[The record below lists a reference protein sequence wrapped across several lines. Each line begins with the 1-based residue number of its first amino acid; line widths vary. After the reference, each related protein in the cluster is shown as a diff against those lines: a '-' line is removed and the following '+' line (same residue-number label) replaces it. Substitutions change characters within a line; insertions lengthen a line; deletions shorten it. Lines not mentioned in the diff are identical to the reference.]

1 MEKKKEDKNPVYERN
16 NSINYGL
23 NYSKKIESEKVLI
36 ELSKKFPSFKFLDN
50 ISSISNEINNILF
63 QGDNLHFLTLLNILY
78 PEGLADVIYID
89 PPYNTGNKD
98 FIYNDSFVDLD
109 DPFRHSKWLNFME
122 KRLTLARNILKEKG
136 IIFISIDDH
145 EQANLKLLCD
155 KIYGEKNFIQMFLW
169 NKSSGGSSLSK
180 FSRTD
185 YEYILCYAKRINEID
200 FEFLGSISEGM
211 GDSSLINKPNKKAT
225 LEFPEKSINFPNIE
239 KGAIK
244 AFSTS
249 DLDLYNDII
258 IEGNVNLNKTI
269 ISAKWKWSQA
279 KLDLELSNKTKII
292 SKSNDLRLR
301 YIKNNSGDSIKPTKS
316 ITIENGVGYTV
327 TGTSDLEKLIGENK
341 FSYPKPVN
349 LIEYLIRMVT
359 HKNKDAVIVD
369 FFAGSGTT
377 AEAVFKLNNEDKGKR
392 RFLIC
397 TNNENNICQSIT
409 IPRVSIALNK
419 YFKLSN
425 TLFNPNL
432 IVLEQDFI
440 ELSESTEQSKYNL
453 QINIENII
461 AMYEETFLI
470 IKKNDY
476 YTSYKNFREDKI
488 VFIYKN
494 FYNKKQFNNMIEEI
508 GKFKIKV
515 ILYVYDNDIEEL
527 INSSNIVNILYIKT
541 FKEKYFDRYK
551 SIIDEIKWG

>member
-1 MEKKKEDKNPVYERN
+1 
-16 NSINYGL
+16 
-23 NYSKKIESEKVLI
+23 
-36 ELSKKFPSFKFLDN
+36 
-50 ISSISNEINNILF
+50 
-63 QGDNLHFLTLLNILY
+63 
-78 PEGLADVIYID
+78 
-89 PPYNTGNKD
+89 
-98 FIYNDSFVDLD
+98 
-109 DPFRHSKWLNFME
+109 
-122 KRLTLARNILKEKG
+122 
-136 IIFISIDDH
+136 
-145 EQANLKLLCD
+145 
-155 KIYGEKNFIQMFLW
+155 
-169 NKSSGGSSLSK
+169 
-180 FSRTD
+180 
-185 YEYILCYAKRINEID
+185 
-200 FEFLGSISEGM
+200 
-211 GDSSLINKPNKKAT
+211 
-225 LEFPEKSINFPNIE
+225 
-239 KGAIK
+239 
-244 AFSTS
+244 
-249 DLDLYNDII
+249 
-258 IEGNVNLNKTI
+258 
-269 ISAKWKWSQA
+269 
-279 KLDLELSNKTKII
+279 
-292 SKSNDLRLR
+292 
-301 YIKNNSGDSIKPTKS
+301 
-316 ITIENGVGYTV
+316 V

-488 VFIYKN
+488 IFIYKN